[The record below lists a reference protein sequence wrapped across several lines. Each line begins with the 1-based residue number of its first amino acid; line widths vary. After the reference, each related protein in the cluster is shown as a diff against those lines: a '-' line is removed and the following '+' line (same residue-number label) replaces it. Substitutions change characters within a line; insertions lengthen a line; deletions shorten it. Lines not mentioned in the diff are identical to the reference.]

1 MPSMIGNLWRW
12 QRNLL
17 APYREQ
23 VAFWVSRVPLVRA
36 LPWLSTLP
44 SLFPETYAVL
54 RGNQKNRTDRFVGHG
69 NVYVLRRN
77 IHRLEKGIIMRRRRS
92 TFALDYIEP
101 TVQLFVRACNDDSFD
116 RDTVLW
122 ARDVL
127 GRYFDLVATDNATIE
142 RARSSFVA
150 AAPAGQGCGQRF
162 PVARAAL
169 PRADVSLESFRVL
182 CQQRRSVRWFDQR
195 AVPRKLIDRALE
207 CAALAPSACNRQPY
221 RLIILEGREM
231 IDRVGRIP
239 GGVKG
244 YVENIP
250 ALAVVVGDLSAY
262 QRPRDRHA
270 IYIDASLAMMS
281 FMIALETTGLSSCS
295 INWPDQW
302 RSERRLRQL
311 VRLAAYERPVMFL
324 AIGYASADDLVP
336 YSQKKS
342 LDTVRAY
349 IGDNA

>member
-1 MPSMIGNLWRW
+1 VLGKYFEVV
-12 QRNLL
+12 
-17 APYREQ
+17 AP
-23 VAFWVSRVPLVRA
+23 
-36 LPWLSTLP
+36 
-44 SLFPETYAVL
+44 
-54 RGNQKNRTDRFVGHG
+54 G
-69 NVYVLRRN
+69 NVV
-77 IHRLEKGIIMRRRRS
+77 
-92 TFALDYIEP
+92 
-101 TVQLFVRACNDDSFD
+101 
-116 RDTVLW
+116 
-122 ARDVL
+122 
-127 GRYFDLVATDNATIE
+127 IE
-142 RARSSFVA
+142 RSRNRFA
-150 AAPAGQGCGQRF
+150 AAASASQNCGQRF
-162 PVARAAL
+162 PLARSAL
-169 PRADVSLESFRVL
+169 PRANVSFDSFRVL

-195 AVPRKLIDRALE
+195 AVPRELIDRALE

-221 RLIILEGREM
+221 RLVIIEGREM

-281 FMIALETTGLSSCS
+281 FMIALETLGLSSCS

-302 RSERRLRQL
+302 RSERRLRQC
-311 VRLAAYERPVMFL
+311 VRLAAWERPVMFL
-324 AIGYASADDLVP
+324 AIGYASAGDLVP

-349 IGDNA
+349 VGGNA